1 MSLYNKIL
9 AYLGRTPD
17 FISEVKLQDDMIDGV
32 SNPYIKE
39 WNAKDKVK
47 PTNEQLD
54 ALESDAT
61 KIGNNN
67 TIRATRRN
75 AYGGIGD
82 QLDLLYKD
90 MVAGKLDS
98 TGEWF
103 KKIKA
108 VKDGNP
114 KE

>member
-17 FISEVKLQDDMIDGV
+17 FISEVKLQNDG
-32 SNPYIKE
+32 SGDYIKE

-67 TIRATRRN
+67 NIRATRKN
-75 AYGGIGD
+75 LYGDIGD
-82 QLDLLYKD
+82 QLD
-90 MVAGKLDS
+90 
-98 TGEWF
+98 EIF
-103 KKIKA
+103 KNIDDWKARIQKITT
-108 VKDGNP
+108 DNP
-114 KE
+114 KESS

>member
-17 FISEVKLQDDMIDGV
+17 FISEVKLQDDGSGV
-32 SNPYIKE
+32 YIKE